1 MSVLE
6 KFGWRAPEI
15 ANTSYKCLLNF
26 KKILYGVNKLTDPKI
41 QREDNRAMNSIY
53 WNRVRHIV
61 TSERSRH
68 IVTSGEIREQWINP
82 PTARNRIYAW
92 WRHFTTTTR
101 MLRGKRLYSVFFL
114 LWRIVR
120 DTNLA
125 AKCILVAGDVIVQ
138 MSEVKKHT
146 YAVFTRDTFTR
157 GKLTFYCTALH
168 FAIVKCIYL
177 T

>member
-1 MSVLE
+1 M
-6 KFGWRAPEI
+6 
-15 ANTSYKCLLNF
+15 
-26 KKILYGVNKLTDPKI
+26 
-41 QREDNRAMNSIY
+41 
-53 WNRVRHIV
+53 

-82 PTARNRIYAW
+82 PMARNRIYAW

-157 GKLTFYCTALH
+157 GKLTFYCEMHLPHVNVSPVNTSNWL
-168 FAIVKCIYL
+168 YL
-177 T
+177 SNWNLLRWNYLEVLVFSLVNNLFWVYEL